1 LIYPLIFILI
11 VIALVLAAI
20 GAGAITGIVVLAFA
34 AVGAYLFISVAFVS
48 VGGKPL
54 PLGPPLLK

>member
-1 LIYPLIFILI
+1 M
-11 VIALVLAAI
+11 LAAA

-48 VGGKPL
+48 VGGMPL
-54 PLGPPLLK
+54 PWDRPC